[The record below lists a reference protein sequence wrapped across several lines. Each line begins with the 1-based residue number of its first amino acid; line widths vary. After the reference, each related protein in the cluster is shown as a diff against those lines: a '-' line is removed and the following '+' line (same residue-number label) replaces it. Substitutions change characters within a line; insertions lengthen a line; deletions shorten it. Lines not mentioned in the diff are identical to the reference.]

1 MILGIYDTY
10 GYACKTNILY
20 KTIEMLEIKKYMY
33 INRKKYNAEKYKRN
47 RAKKKPIKELDGG
60 LRYEDKFI

>member
-10 GYACKTNILY
+10 GYAYKTNILY

-33 INRKKYNAEKYKRN
+33 INRKKYNAEKN
-47 RAKKKPIKELDGG
+47 TKEKEPAL
-60 LRYEDKFI
+60 